1 MKYGLGLVV
10 LAACSSPK
18 GTVSDAK
25 PGDSAVI
32 DAPDPPRDA
41 PTDARIDAR
50 PDAPPDAAPPL
61 PCMTT
66 PTVLYD
72 AAPRQIGNI
81 ARAGDTLYVSAY
93 QVNNQQVSDPVVVP
107 IDLTSGVAGTPFV
120 PAVATGLW
128 PADGDVYA
136 SEGAAD
142 GSIWRFHPGDAP
154 TAVVTH
160 RASPSAVTAAGGY
173 VYWADAGGTI
183 QRQLIT
189 GGASQPVYA
198 CSPVRD
204 LVVVGTDLYCVTGGT
219 ILRGLAAGGSMP
231 DGIGGND
238 GYPILTMV
246 GDGTTLYYINLAVF
260 PELFKLPVF
269 GSTATLASKLT
280 TPGRYTGL
288 ALDGNELYT
297 VGWDGLRRMDRT
309 TFASQVVLS
318 STLMAGD
325 PVVWNSKLYF
335 TEEDPQQAGQRYVMH
350 CVD

>member
-1 MKYGLGLVV
+1 LVA

-18 GTVSDAK
+18 GAISDAK
-25 PGDSAVI
+25 LGDAVSIDSPSRPLDAHI
-32 DAPDPPRDA
+32 DARP
-41 PTDARIDAR
+41 DAR

-61 PCMTT
+61 PCMTA

-93 QVNNQQVSDPVVVP
+93 QVTNQQVSDPVIVP
-107 IDLTSGVAGTPFV
+107 IDLTTGVAATPFV
-120 PAVATGLW
+120 PAAATGLW
-128 PADGDVYA
+128 PGDGDVYA

-154 TAVVTH
+154 AAVVTH
-160 RASPSAVTAAGGY
+160 RATPTAVTSAGGY

-183 QRQLIT
+183 QRQSIT
-189 GGASQPVYA
+189 GGTIEPVYA

-204 LVVVGTDLYCVTGGT
+204 LVVVGTDLYCVTGSS
-219 ILRGLAAGGSMP
+219 ILRGLAAGGSTP
-231 DGIGGND
+231 DGLAGTD
-238 GYPILTMV
+238 SYPILTMV
-246 GDGTTLYYINLAVF
+246 DAGTTLYFINLSPF

-269 GSTATLASKLT
+269 GSTAILASKLT
-280 TPGRYTGL
+280 TLGRYTGL
-288 ALDGNELYT
+288 ALDGNELYIIAQ
-297 VGWDGLRRMDRT
+297 DGLRRMDRT
-309 TFASQVVLS
+309 TFASQVVLPS
-318 STLMAGD
+318 ILMAGD

-335 TEEDPQQAGQRYVMH
+335 TEADPQQAGQRYVMH